1 MSTTRRAF
9 LALPGLLPAA
19 RGAMASNNYIVY
31 YGSYTQ
37 KSSKGIYCGR
47 FDAAAGKAAEP
58 QLVAEMSNP
67 SFVAL
72 HPNGNNLY
80 AVSEMGA
87 GGNSV
92 TAFAIER
99 SSGRLRKLN
108 TVSTKG
114 TMPCHVNVDWS
125 GRALAVANYGSG
137 SVAVMALKPDGR
149 LAESASII
157 QHKGKSADPRR
168 QEGPHAHSVNIS
180 RDNRFLIVGDL
191 GLDEVLVYKLDAA
204 TAAITPNT
212 PPFARVKPGSGPRHF
227 TFHPSGKY
235 GYVINEMASTVTA
248 FTWDGARGA
257 LKEIQTISTLPDG
270 YKGDTTT
277 AEVVAHPN
285 GKFLYGSN
293 RGHDSIAVF
302 AIAAD
307 GRLRRIANIPT
318 QGKTPR
324 NFAID
329 PTGKWLFA
337 ANQDSD
343 NIVIFSLD
351 GSTGLLTATGR
362 QLKMGSPVCVR
373 FLAV

>member
-9 LALPGLLPAA
+9 LTLLGSLPAA

-31 YGSYTQ
+31 YGDYTQ
-37 KSSKGIYCGR
+37 KSSKGIYHGR
-47 FDAAAGKAAEP
+47 FDAVTGKATEP
-58 QLVAEMSNP
+58 QLAAEMSNP

-72 HPNGNNLY
+72 HPNGKNLY

-87 GGNSV
+87 GADSV

-99 SSGRLRKLN
+99 ASGKLRKLN
-108 TVSTKG
+108 TVSTRG

-125 GRALAVANYGSG
+125 GRALVVANYGSG
-137 SVAVMALKPDGR
+137 SVAAMALKPDGS
-149 LAESASII
+149 LTEPASFI
-157 QHKGKSADPRR
+157 QHKGKSVDPRR

-180 RDNRFLIVGDL
+180 KDNRFLIVGDL
-191 GLDEVLVYKLDAA
+191 GLDEVLVYKFDAA
-204 TAAITPNT
+204 TATITPNN
-212 PPFARVKPGSGPRHF
+212 PPFAKVKPGSGPRHF

-293 RGHDSIAVF
+293 RGHDSLALF
-302 AIAAD
+302 AIAAN
-307 GRLRRIANIPT
+307 GTLRRMENIPT
-318 QGKTPR
+318 QGRIPR

-337 ANQDSD
+337 ANQESD
-343 NIVIFSLD
+343 NVVIFSVD
-351 GSTGLLTATGR
+351 GNTGRLTATGQ